1 MQLKQWLN
9 SDKYSLGVLL
19 GLIIPVPSAF
29 VFILLIRLSQH
40 YLHAFTMVRDMDML
54 LLGLSVNLI
63 VMRYFFIKRK
73 LEKTGK
79 GLMIITVVLIILFL
93 IFLRNSSI
101 TFPL

>member
-1 MQLKQWLN
+1 MQLKEWLN

-19 GLIIPVPSAF
+19 GLIIPLPAAF
-29 VFILLIRLSQH
+29 IFTLLLRLSQN

-54 LLGLSVNLI
+54 LLGLAVNLI
-63 VMRYFFIKRK
+63 VMRYYFIKRK

-93 IFLRNSSI
+93 MFLRTSSI